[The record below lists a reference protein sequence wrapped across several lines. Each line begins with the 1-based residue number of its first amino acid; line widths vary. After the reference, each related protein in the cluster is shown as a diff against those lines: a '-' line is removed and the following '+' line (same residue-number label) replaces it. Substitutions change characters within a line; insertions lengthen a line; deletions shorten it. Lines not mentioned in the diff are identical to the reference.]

1 MFESLGFSG
10 TKLAKMLCTYPLI
23 SKISTMTM
31 EHPKLFLSNAFD
43 IFKPK
48 LEFFKSMGLS
58 DLEVAKI
65 LSTAPYILERSL
77 ENQIIQ
83 CVQELRRI
91 LGTDENANMSMI
103 LSHGVPRSLVLKMF
117 FIKPKSMLLS
127 NNHLSEIVHEVTR
140 LGFDPNNLP
149 FVLAISSMAQ
159 NGKTLWEQK
168 VEAFKSFGLSKDEI
182 YSAFKLQP
190 MCMNSSEKMI
200 KKLMDFFVN
209 KLKMKPSMISKNPN
223 LLLLSLERRI
233 IPRCSV
239 MQLLIS
245 KGLIKEDTNIVHM
258 FKMTEMKFVEKFVSK
273 YQKEVPNVINA
284 HSGKIEFQ
292 GFLTD

>member
-1 MFESLGFSG
+1 
-10 TKLAKMLCTYPLI
+10 
-23 SKISTMTM
+23 
-31 EHPKLFLSNAFD
+31 
-43 IFKPK
+43 
-48 LEFFKSMGLS
+48 MGLS
-58 DLEVAKI
+58 NLEVAKI

-91 LGTDENANMSMI
+91 LGTDENVLLAIKARTGLSLNP
-103 LSHGVPRSLVLKMF
+103 SHGVPRSLVLKMF

-127 NNHLSEIVHEVTR
+127 NNHFSEIVHEVTR

-159 NGKTLWEQK
+159 NGETLWEQK
-168 VEAFKSFGLSKDEI
+168 VKAFKSFGLSKDEI

-200 KKLMDFFVN
+200 NKLMDFFVN

-223 LLLLSLERRI
+223 LLQLSLERRI

-245 KGLIKEDTNIVHM
+245 MGLVKEDTNIVHM

-273 YQKEVPNVINA
+273 YQKEVPNVINE
-284 HSGKIEFQ
+284 HYGKIEFQ
-292 GFLTD
+292 GFLTDLKM

>member
-10 TKLAKMLCTYPLI
+10 TKLAKMLCTYPRVLE
-23 SKISTMTM
+23 SDAHSVVHKISTMTM
-31 EHPKLFLSNAFD
+31 ERPKLFLSNAFD

-48 LEFFKSMGLS
+48 LEFFKSKGLS

-65 LSTAPYILERSL
+65 LSTAPYILEWSL

-83 CVQELRRI
+83 CVQELRWI
-91 LGTDENANMSMI
+91 LGTDEN
-103 LSHGVPRSLVLKMF
+103 MF
-117 FIKPKSMLLS
+117 FIKPKLMLLS
-127 NNHLSEIVHEVTR
+127 NNHLSEIVHEVSR

-239 MQLLIS
+239 AFLIS

-258 FKMTEMKFVEKFVSK
+258 FKMSEMKFVEKFVSK

-284 HSGKIEFQ
+284 H
-292 GFLTD
+292 